1 MPNAVLIIERITCL
15 NLYRQ
20 VFQGLKAHCYSQ
32 RLSLFFALLF
42 SCVCS
47 DCDAVGVTFLPTS
60 ANLYRHI
67 YCTIFLHSTG
77 LLRTFGLLHFF
88 RFSLQILPLL
98 AFSWFLVLLYSSEVT
113 SLSVFGFVVKTLY
126 HIWKLTSLFIG
137 SHHFNPYTQ
146 IG

>member
-15 NLYRQ
+15 KLYRQ

-32 RLSLFFALLF
+32 RLSLFFTLLF

-60 ANLYRHI
+60 DNLYRHI

-77 LLRTFGLLHFF
+77 LLRTFGSLHFF
-88 RFSLQILPLL
+88 RFSLQILLLL
-98 AFSWFLVLLYSSEVT
+98 AFSCVIIFMRTYF
-113 SLSVFGFVVKTLY
+113 LSVFVFVVKSLY
-126 HIWKLTSLFIG
+126 HIRKLTSLFIG
-137 SHHFNPYTQ
+137 SHHFNTYNQ
-146 IG
+146 CI

>member
-15 NLYRQ
+15 KLYRQ

-77 LLRTFGLLHFF
+77 LLRTFGSLHFF
-88 RFSLQILPLL
+88 RFSLQILLLL
-98 AFSWFLVLLYSSEVT
+98 AFSCVIIFIRSYF
-113 SLSVFGFVVKTLY
+113 LSVFGFVVKTSY

-137 SHHFNPYTQ
+137 SHHFNTYNQ
-146 IG
+146 CI

>member
-1 MPNAVLIIERITCL
+1 MHHSVCSSHRVPYVLTPINSFITDDTNEATRLNRLTGSKGKTAIAMPNAVLISERITCL
-15 NLYRQ
+15 KLYRQ

-77 LLRTFGLLHFF
+77 LLRTFGLLHFKEKGMNA
-88 RFSLQILPLL
+88 ILGLIL
-98 AFSWFLVLLYSSEVT
+98 A
-113 SLSVFGFVVKTLY
+113 
-126 HIWKLTSLFIG
+126 
-137 SHHFNPYTQ
+137 P
-146 IG
+146 

>member
-15 NLYRQ
+15 KLYRQ

-42 SCVCS
+42 SCACS

-77 LLRTFGLLHFF
+77 LLRTLLFLGFLCYYIHQKLLPFGIWFCGKNIIPYLEVN
-88 RFSLQILPLL
+88 FS
-98 AFSWFLVLLYSSEVT
+98 FYWVT
-113 SLSVFGFVVKTLY
+113 SF
-126 HIWKLTSLFIG
+126 
-137 SHHFNPYTQ
+137 
-146 IG
+146 

>member
-15 NLYRQ
+15 KLYRQ

-60 ANLYRHI
+60 ANLTVISIAPSFYTRQAYSVHSACCTFSVFLCKFY
-67 YCTIFLHSTG
+67 YCLLFLGFLCYYIHQK
-77 LLRTFGLLHFF
+77 LLPFGIWFCGKNIIPYLEVN
-88 RFSLQILPLL
+88 FS
-98 AFSWFLVLLYSSEVT
+98 FYWVT
-113 SLSVFGFVVKTLY
+113 SF
-126 HIWKLTSLFIG
+126 
-137 SHHFNPYTQ
+137 
-146 IG
+146 

>member
-15 NLYRQ
+15 KLYRQ

-67 YCTIFLHSTG
+67 YCTIFIHSTG

-113 SLSVFGFVVKTLY
+113 SG
-126 HIWKLTSLFIG
+126 IWFCGKNIIPYLEVNFSFYWVTSF
-137 SHHFNPYTQ
+137 
-146 IG
+146 

>member
-15 NLYRQ
+15 KLYRQ

-67 YCTIFLHSTG
+67 YCTIFIHSTG
-77 LLRTFGLLHFF
+77 LLRTFSLLHFF

-137 SHHFNPYTQ
+137 SHHFNTYNQ
-146 IG
+146 CI

>member
-15 NLYRQ
+15 KLYRQ

-67 YCTIFLHSTG
+67 YCTIFIHSTG
-77 LLRTFGLLHFF
+77 LLRTFSLLHFF

-113 SLSVFGFVVKTLY
+113 SFRYLVL
-126 HIWKLTSLFIG
+126 W
-137 SHHFNPYTQ
+137 
-146 IG
+146 